1 MDAIS
6 KQDLIEQI
14 KVLRIRVKQLEK
26 QIEAIKEFYEE
37 WI

>member
-6 KQDLIEQI
+6 KQDLIEEI
-14 KVLRIRVKQLEK
+14 KVLRIRIKQLEK

>member
-26 QIEAIKEFYEE
+26 QLEAIKEFYEE

>member
-6 KQDLIEQI
+6 KQDLIEEI

-26 QIEAIKEFYEE
+26 QLEAIKEFYEE
-37 WI
+37 